1 MNNTGEKFTAA
12 LKTFAKVGG
21 AVMLQIVLFT
31 AVGIVLN
38 LIFIPFLIP
47 EMKTLTP
54 SGSNPGARA
63 GGAAVV
69 LIIILYLL
77 PTIGVL
83 ALFLVLMPLIFFFV
97 GKKQG
102 IKAGLSKLIHEK
114 GDNMVGFIVGKF
126 TDRMANNPEWK
137 ESMQKNG
144 VVVTVRKFFPGFI
157 KTLQGLPWILKR
169 PLKIVFE
176 GIDFAGAV
184 EAAYATRPDSPI
196 NSPETNAHITETISS
211 KLKLKFSPP
220 KGRLLLILVGINII
234 VFIIVKIAI

>member
-1 MNNTGEKFTAA
+1 MTTTGEKFNTA
-12 LKTFAKVGG
+12 LKTFAKVSG
-21 AVMLQIVLFT
+21 AVILQIVLFT
-31 AVGIVLN
+31 AVGILLN

-47 EMKTLTP
+47 EMKTLVP

-63 GGAAVV
+63 GGAATVV
-69 LIIILYLL
+69 MIVLYFL
-77 PTIGVL
+77 PTVL
-83 ALFLVLMPLIFFFV
+83 LLLFFLVLMPLIFFLV

-144 VVVTVRKFFPGFI
+144 VVVTVRKFFPGFM

-184 EAAYATRPDSPI
+184 EAAYATRPDAPI
-196 NSPETNAHITETISS
+196 NSPETNAHITETIAS
-211 KLKLKFSPP
+211 KLKLKFPPP
-220 KGRLLLILVGINII
+220 KGRLLLILVAINII
-234 VFIIVKIAI
+234 VFIIVKIVL

>member
-1 MNNTGEKFTAA
+1 MTTTGEKFSAA

-21 AVMLQIVLFT
+21 AVILQIVLFT

-38 LIFIPFLIP
+38 LIFIPFLWP
-47 EMKTLTP
+47 EMKLVTP
-54 SGSNPGARA
+54 SGSMPAARA

-69 LIIILYLL
+69 LIVIIYLL
-77 PTIGVL
+77 PIIGL
-83 ALFLVLMPLIFFFV
+83 LLLFLVLMPLIFFFV

-102 IKAGLSKLIHEK
+102 IKAGLSKLVHEK
-114 GDNMVGFIVGKF
+114 GDAMVGFIVSKF

-144 VVVTVRKFFPGFI
+144 IVVTVKKFFPGFI
-157 KTLQGLPWILKR
+157 KTLNGLPWILKR

-184 EAAYATRPDSPI
+184 ESAYATRPDAPI
-196 NSPETNAHITETISS
+196 NSPETNAHITENIAS
-211 KLKLKFSPP
+211 KLKLKFPPP

-234 VFIIVKIAI
+234 VFIIVKILV